1 VDEVVLDIDGR
12 RLRFALT
19 LAGDTWL
26 IHGPAGDVG
35 LVEQPQFPDL
45 HEQIVSGGLVAPMP
59 GNVLATHIDVGD
71 TVTAGQLL
79 LVLEAMKMEHRI
91 SAPGDGVVVEL
102 RVAEGDQV
110 ANGELLIVLSD
121 GREDEQQEAN

>member
-1 VDEVVLDIDGR
+1 MPN
-12 RLRFALT
+12 T
-19 LAGDTWL
+19 
-26 IHGPAGDVG
+26 G

-45 HEQIVSGGLVAPMP
+45 HEQTVSGGLVAPMP
-59 GNVLATHIDVGD
+59 GNVLATHIEVGD

-91 SAPGDGVVVEL
+91 TAPEEGVVAEL

-110 ANGELLIVLSD
+110 ANGELLIVLRA
-121 GREDEQQEAN
+121 GHEDEKQEAN